1 MTNCDC
7 PAFIIH
13 HHYFSTKSLTA
24 IALAWLFDQGLID
37 YDARIAQY
45 WPEVLF
51 LVMVMMLMQMMMMLM
66 VMMMLMLDYW
76 LQVSADAADIMIG

>member
-51 LVMVMMLMQMMMMLM
+51 LMMVMMMLMQMMVM
-66 VMMMLMLDYW
+66 VMVMLMLDYW
-76 LQVSADAADIMIG
+76 LQASAADADIMID